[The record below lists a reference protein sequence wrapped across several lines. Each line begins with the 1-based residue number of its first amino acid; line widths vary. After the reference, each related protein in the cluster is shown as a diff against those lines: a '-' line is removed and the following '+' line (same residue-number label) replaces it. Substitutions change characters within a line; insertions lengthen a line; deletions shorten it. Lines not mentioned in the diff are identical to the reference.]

1 MRRKS
6 STLKLTY
13 SEVILPFL
21 QLAFYHP
28 LTCVA
33 SFTAGKV
40 HHYLGLERAVL
51 LGAVHRHPDEAG
63 HVQLGVVDIRLLA
76 VTAANAAAVPVLLL
90 LGDVLAGDDLGLE
103 RVLLVKVHPLAAPL
117 EPGGQVPAQLQGGG
131 LFSDIVGFHSNN
143 SHA

>member
-1 MRRKS
+1 M
-6 STLKLTY
+6 
-13 SEVILPFL
+13 
-21 QLAFYHP
+21 
-28 LTCVA
+28 A

-51 LGAVHRHPDEAG
+51 LGAMHRHPDEAG

-90 LGDVLAGDDLGLE
+90 LGDVLAGDDLRLE

-117 EPGGQVPAQLQGGG
+117 EPGGQVPTQLQGGG
-131 LFSDIVGFHSNN
+131 LFSDIVRIFASTLNARTY
-143 SHA
+143 SSLRLSQCFTFTTSVK